1 MGCEAPKFNPK
12 DNTMAD
18 ITDIR
23 PSTKTSAAMRNS
35 IENELRET
43 KIKEVRGKL
52 KQLIVDLHSAKKV
65 VAAKEAEIDSLIG
78 EYSDVFEA

>member
-1 MGCEAPKFNPK
+1 
-12 DNTMAD
+12 MAD